1 MALQQQ
7 NDDTLNAMGQ
17 HLAQNM
23 PQDDQSHQ
31 IIEGLSQSELHGR
44 IQNASETYNLAQ
56 DLDPDLLREI
66 GQEVMNGFEDDDKSR
81 SDWLEDHAFW
91 LALYMQKD
99 YAENSD
105 SERSWGATESIPIL
119 TEACDQFQS
128 RTYKT
133 FFPNDTFVSAVP
145 MRRSTQDRKALE
157 DRADKIGK
165 HMSYQLGFQDRSYKE
180 DKDALFLGTAVHG
193 SFFTKT
199 YFSEKRK
206 RFKVDNVR
214 PTDLVVN
221 YTVGPA
227 RIEDLRRKSHIIYTT
242 VGASQELVQSGY
254 FVEECKPGNARINE
268 AYNLKV
274 DETQGLTPGNS
285 TIKRDNQAICIEQ
298 QFYLDLDNKGIFRP
312 YLATICATSRR
323 ILRLTINYEADQV
336 GNPLKDYEQ
345 TQYYTHYKYKEN
357 PDGFYGL
364 GLGHTIGDLN
374 AAVNIMLRQTMD
386 AATLANDGN
395 MSGFVSERLGLEGD
409 EIRMVLGRFRK
420 IPDTVGDLKNS
431 IYSPQFVG
439 PNAAL
444 LQIMEALDN
453 RAQRL
458 GATTEATT
466 GTLDKVVQPTTLVNQ
481 IEQAL
486 EQFSS
491 VQMRLANSLSDELQK
506 IYHINQKYLPLV
518 DYFTVNNVPAAIT
531 RQDYADDMLIQP
543 VFDPKYATQS
553 QKVAR
558 AQAELQATMQN
569 PVNQGRPQVYDEAFR
584 RYFEALQVE
593 DIETLIPPQP
603 QIENFD
609 DQYMENMWFLM
620 PKEARP
626 LFDVFPQQ
634 NHLDHLNKLNEL
646 FAFLQSTGEQLQ
658 PDQQEDLLKHRQKH
672 EGYLYGQ
679 LHGIIPPPPPGS
691 QPNPPLAA
699 RSNVQ
704 MGNGSTTPNLS
715 PPQAQLL
722 AQLVGGGP
730 PQSGGAGGPGSPP
743 QVGG

>member
-1 MALQQQ
+1 
-7 NDDTLNAMGQ
+7 
-17 HLAQNM
+17 M
-23 PQDDQSHQ
+23 PQDEQSHA
-31 IIEGLSQSELHGR
+31 IVDGLTQSELAGR
-44 IQNASETYNLAQ
+44 INNASETYNLAEE
-56 DLDPDLLREI
+56 LDPDLLREI
-66 GQEVMNGFEDDDKSR
+66 GQEVMNGFDDDDKSR
-81 SDWLEDHAFW
+81 TDWLQDHAFW
-91 LALYMQKD
+91 LSLYMQKD
-99 YAENSD
+99 YAENAD
-105 SERSWGATESIPIL
+105 PERSWGATESIPIL

-128 RTYKT
+128 RTYKI

-145 MRRSTQDRKALE
+145 MRRNTQDRKALE
-157 DRADKIGK
+157 DRADRVGK
-165 HMSYQLGFQDRSYKE
+165 HMSYQLSFQDRSYRE

-199 YFSEKRK
+199 YFNQKLK

-214 PTDLVVN
+214 PTDFVVN

-242 VGASQELVQSGY
+242 VGASQELVTSGY
-254 FVEECKPGNARINE
+254 FVEECKPAHVIINNE
-268 AYNLKV
+268 YNIKV
-274 DETQGLTPGNS
+274 NEVNGIEPGHNS
-285 TIKRDNQAICIEQ
+285 IKRDAAAVCIEQ
-298 QFYLDLDNKGIFRP
+298 QLYLDIDDSGLFRP
-312 YLATICATSRR
+312 YIATVCAASRK
-323 ILRLTINYEADQV
+323 ILRLTIGYEADQM
-336 GNPLKDYEQ
+336 GKPLKDYEQ
-345 TQYYTHYKYKEN
+345 NQYFTHYKYKEN

-374 AAVNIMLRQTMD
+374 SAVNIMLRQSMD

-420 IPDTVGDLKNS
+420 IPDTVGDLQNS
-431 IYSPQFVG
+431 LWTGKFPG
-439 PNAAL
+439 PNSAL
-444 LQIMEALDN
+444 LEIMENLDQ

-506 IYHINQKYLPLV
+506 IYKINQKYLPLV
-518 DYFTVNNVPAAIT
+518 DYFTVNDVPDSIT
-531 RQDYADDMLIQP
+531 RQDYADDMVIQP

-569 PVNQGRPQVYDEAFR
+569 PVNQGRPQVYDEAYR

-593 DIETLIPPQP
+593 DIDLLIPPQP
-603 QIENFD
+603 QIENLD
-609 DQYMENMWFLM
+609 DQYIENMYFLQ
-620 PKEARP
+620 PKESRP

-634 NHLDHLNKLNEL
+634 NHADHLMKMQQL
-646 FAFLQSTGEQLQ
+646 FAELPMLGVQLT
-658 PDQQEDLLKHRQKH
+658 PDQQQDLLKHQQKH
-672 EGYLYGQ
+672 QGYLYGQ
-679 LHGIIPPPPPGS
+679 LHQVIPEPPPGS
-691 QPNPPLAA
+691 QPNPPLTGGP
-699 RSNVQ
+699 NVQ
-704 MGNGSTTPNLS
+704 MGGGGAPQSI
-715 PPQAQLL
+715 PPAQAQLL
-722 AQLVGGGP
+722 AGIVGGSSSPG
-730 PQSGGAGGPGSPP
+730 GGAGGPGDAP
-743 QVGG
+743 